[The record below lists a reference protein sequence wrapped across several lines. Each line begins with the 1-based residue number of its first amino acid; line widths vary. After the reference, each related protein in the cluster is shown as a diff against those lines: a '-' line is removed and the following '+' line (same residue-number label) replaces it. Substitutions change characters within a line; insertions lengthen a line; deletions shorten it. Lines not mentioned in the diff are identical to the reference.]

1 MTGERPGGPGGS
13 GGPGGPGGPVLPGG
27 PGAPGGP
34 GGPVLPG
41 GPGGQGAGSIESL
54 YPFLYP
60 GTGDAGTTGLAAVLE
75 EVRRSTVAKA
85 EEIMELRR
93 VISAR
98 DGDQLM
104 SCAADVAARFTAGG
118 RLLAFGNGGS
128 ATDAQEL
135 VTLFLNPGF
144 GVRPLPALGLASD
157 ISVVTALGNDV
168 GVDVVFA
175 RQIAAFGRRCD
186 IAVGLSTSGNSEN
199 LLRAF
204 DEATRRGLLTI
215 GFAGYQGGKMAE
227 LDSIDY
233 LFVAPSSS
241 VHRIQEAQTT
251 VYHVLWELTL
261 AALTAAPSAT
271 TARATPTTATPATP
285 ATATPGTATPAT
297 ATPATPATPAT
308 ATPATPA
315 TATSATP
322 ATALGKLDGAE
333 VSR

>member
-1 MTGERPGGPGGS
+1 MTGERPGGPGG
-13 GGPGGPGGPVLPGG
+13 PGGP
-27 PGAPGGP
+27 
-34 GGPVLPG
+34 
-41 GPGGQGAGSIESL
+41 GAGSIESL

-60 GTGDAGTTGLAAVLE
+60 GTGDGGAVGLPAVLE

-98 DGDQLM
+98 DGDRLM
-104 SCAADVAARFTAGG
+104 CCAADVAARFTAGG

-144 GVRPLPALGLASD
+144 GVRPLPALGLAAD
-157 ISVVTALGNDV
+157 ISVVTALGNDI

-175 RQIAAFGRRCD
+175 RQIAAFGRRSD
-186 IAVGLSTSGNSEN
+186 IAVGLSTSGNSDN

-204 DEATRRGLLTI
+204 DEANRRGLLTI

-227 LDSIDY
+227 LDSLDY

-261 AALTAAPSAT
+261 AALTAA
-271 TARATPTTATPATP
+271 TATV
-285 ATATPGTATPAT
+285 ATATLATATPAT
-297 ATPATPATPAT
+297 ASAAT
-308 ATPATPA
+308 ASAA
-315 TATSATP
+315 TAP
-322 ATALGKLDGAE
+322 DKLDGAE